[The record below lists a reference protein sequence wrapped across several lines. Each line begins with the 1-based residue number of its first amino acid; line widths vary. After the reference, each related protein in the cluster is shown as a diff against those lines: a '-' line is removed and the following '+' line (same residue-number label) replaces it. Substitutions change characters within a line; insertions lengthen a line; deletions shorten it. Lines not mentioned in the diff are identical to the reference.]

1 MKKILL
7 ILLICLATIISGAPN
22 PFIEVDTM
30 DKAFEMTGFTLK
42 TPVTCKNYKKKKI
55 NVIKDKMIEVVYL
68 KETNTEGLVIRKSKG
83 TYNIDKDVKTI
94 RIGNYDVI
102 PSLSVQKL
110 KYKCKVPLIQ
120 NFTLLFYLFF
130 LLCTNLYHNNLILL
144 ILLFLFS
151 ILFLV
156 IYLTLSF
163 LHFLVIYNIH
173 LLSWLLLR
181 YS

>member
-83 TYNIDKDVKTI
+83 TYKISKDVKTI

-102 PSLSVQKL
+102 EQTKGENITLATWTDGTYSYAIDIDRAELSKED
-110 KYKCKVPLIQ
+110 IE
-120 NFTLLFYLFF
+120 
-130 LLCTNLYHNNLILL
+130 NLI
-144 ILLFLFS
+144 S
-151 ILFLV
+151 
-156 IYLTLSF
+156 
-163 LHFLVIYNIH
+163 NIK
-173 LLSWLLLR
+173 
-181 YS
+181 

>member
-55 NVIKDKMIEVVYL
+55 NVIKDKMVEVVYL

-102 PSLSVQKL
+102 EQAKGEN
-110 KYKCKVPLIQ
+110 I
-120 NFTLLFYLFF
+120 TLATWTDGTYSYVINPNGTEL
-130 LLCTNLYHNNLILL
+130 NAEEMAKLIL
-144 ILLFLFS
+144 S
-151 ILFLV
+151 IK
-156 IYLTLSF
+156 
-163 LHFLVIYNIH
+163 
-173 LLSWLLLR
+173 
-181 YS
+181 

>member
-102 PSLSVQKL
+102 EQAKGEN
-110 KYKCKVPLIQ
+110 I
-120 NFTLLFYLFF
+120 TLA
-130 LLCTNLYHNNLILL
+130 T
-144 ILLFLFS
+144 
-151 ILFLV
+151 
-156 IYLTLSF
+156 
-163 LHFLVIYNIH
+163 
-173 LLSWLLLR
+173 
-181 YS
+181 

>member
-1 MKKILL
+1 MNKSLISVSIFLIILAYLPFLHYNTILNYIKVFSNITKRLLQFL
-7 ILLICLATIISGAPN
+7 ILFYTIQMKQN
-22 PFIEVDTM
+22 F
-30 DKAFEMTGFTLK
+30 FF
-42 TPVTCKNYKKKKI
+42 
-55 NVIKDKMIEVVYL
+55 
-68 KETNTEGLVIRKSKG
+68 
-83 TYNIDKDVKTI
+83 
-94 RIGNYDVI
+94 